1 MNIKDLESLKDGQQV
16 IELTGWVDN
25 IRDHGGLTFVDLRDF
40 TGLIQLVFDK
50 SGDVDTKLKN
60 EFYISINGTFKK
72 RDEALINDKILFGDY
87 EIEVTD
93 LIIINQS
100 KTLPFQIEDSI
111 ETDENIRLKYRY
123 LDLRRQPMKVN
134 IMTRSYTFKS
144 IRSIMNQLNIFEI
157 DTPTLIKSTPEGA
170 KDFLV
175 PSRKSPS
182 NFYALPQSPQMYKQL
197 FMMSG
202 FPNYYQIAKC
212 YRDEDSRKDRQP
224 EFTQLDLEFSDASPE
239 LVKSKVEEIVKF
251 VFSDAYDCKIKT
263 PFNTLTYE
271 EAINFY
277 GTDKPDLR
285 IEEKIFDITDIFTDT
300 SINFLN
306 DILSSQGS
314 VKALHTK
321 EILTR
326 KQIDDLDTEIKELGS
341 NGLGWFK
348 IEDTNINGPL
358 AKLLNDNEKSKLLS
372 YGSGTLLFQAGIIKE
387 IANYLDVIRRTVFQP
402 LNNDVYSFVWIEDFP
417 FFEVED
423 GELQPSHHP
432 FTSPKSNEIFKDDPT
447 NATAL
452 HYDLVLNGVELG
464 SGSQRINNPEIQTLV
479 LEKWGLSKEE
489 ISERFGWF
497 IEALSYGT
505 PVHAGFA
512 IGIDR
517 LIAEVLNQPSIR
529 DVIPFPKTQSGLDP
543 LTNAPANIEE
553 EVLEEYNLKYINK
566 DE

>member
-1 MNIKDLESLKDGQQV
+1 MNIKDLENLKDGQQV

-134 IMTRSYTFKS
+134 IMTRSNTFKS

-314 VKALHTK
+314 IKALHTK

-348 IEDTNINGPL
+348 IEDTNISGPL

>member
-1 MNIKDLESLKDGQQV
+1 MNIKDLENLKDGQQV

-100 KTLPFQIEDSI
+100 KTLPFQIEDLI

-134 IMTRSYTFKS
+134 IMTRSNTFKS

-321 EILTR
+321 ELLTR

-348 IEDTNINGPL
+348 IEDTNISGPL

-387 IANYLDVIRRTVFQP
+387 IANFLDVIRRTVFQP